1 MKPKNQFLEITPA
14 PAETKVGSI
23 ILPGS
28 VNAPYKK
35 GTVKSVS
42 DQLKDIAVG
51 DKVIYFKRGIVAEFP
66 ESNSEMIRFDQ
77 ILCIE

>member
-1 MKPKNQFLEITPA
+1 MKPKNQFVEIIPA

-28 VNAPYKK
+28 ANSTTKK
-35 GTVKSVS
+35 GTIKSFS
-42 DQLKDIAVG
+42 DQLKDLNVG

-66 ESNSEMIRFDQ
+66 DSGTEFIRFDQ